1 MDWIDEKIEK
11 IRDKIRNLPIRKA
24 LPAYLCIFALAGF
37 LLTVITVGICGK
49 WQDILYEKSSEIQV
63 VYTANGKRVFGYTQ
77 DFLSL
82 STSRK
87 AAVMILTA
95 VQNWCPYVYAVV
107 SMFITAVLFYRRRL
121 KKPFDI
127 LEEGMRNI
135 KEKNLEFKMEYN
147 SRDEMGRLCEAFEE
161 MRGHLV
167 ENQKEMWRLVEEQKK
182 LNAAFA
188 HDLRTPLTVIRGYSD
203 FLVKYIPQRNIS
215 QEKLKDTLRL
225 LSAQAERLEKFS
237 QTMKDARSVDDI
249 PFHPE
254 KTDCAYLDKKIRG
267 MANALNEAK
276 EIHLSYSVR
285 GCENTMLADENI
297 ILEVLDNLLSNAIRY
312 ARQEVEIET
321 ECDGTM
327 FYLYVADDGP
337 GFSDAALQNAGKA
350 YFSEGENRE
359 HFGIGLHIAS
369 ALCKKHGGEISFAN
383 RIGQEGAIVSASFRL
398 SSENLTHV

>member
-63 VYTANGKRVFGYTQ
+63 VYTANGERVFGYTQ

-267 MANALNEAK
+267 MGKVSRILGPGSSYTKDRIKDNGMVEKTYEDALAEYEDLMEKDGFTGGYARMFCD
-276 EIHLSYSVR
+276 YM
-285 GCENTMLADENI
+285 GI
-297 ILEVLDNLLSNAIRY
+297 ILGILPVFVTATRECCATNVLESGN
-312 ARQEVEIET
+312 
-321 ECDGTM
+321 
-327 FYLYVADDGP
+327 
-337 GFSDAALQNAGKA
+337 
-350 YFSEGENRE
+350 
-359 HFGIGLHIAS
+359 
-369 ALCKKHGGEISFAN
+369 
-383 RIGQEGAIVSASFRL
+383 
-398 SSENLTHV
+398 

>member
-147 SRDEMGRLCEAFEE
+147 SRDEIWREPWECWRETMIRTASQRRLSV
-161 MRGHLV
+161 L
-167 ENQKEMWRLVEEQKK
+167 Q
-182 LNAAFA
+182 
-188 HDLRTPLTVIRGYSD
+188 
-203 FLVKYIPQRNIS
+203 NIS
-215 QEKLKDTLRL
+215 R
-225 LSAQAERLEKFS
+225 
-237 QTMKDARSVDDI
+237 
-249 PFHPE
+249 
-254 KTDCAYLDKKIRG
+254 
-267 MANALNEAK
+267 
-276 EIHLSYSVR
+276 
-285 GCENTMLADENI
+285 
-297 ILEVLDNLLSNAIRY
+297 
-312 ARQEVEIET
+312 
-321 ECDGTM
+321 
-327 FYLYVADDGP
+327 
-337 GFSDAALQNAGKA
+337 
-350 YFSEGENRE
+350 
-359 HFGIGLHIAS
+359 
-369 ALCKKHGGEISFAN
+369 
-383 RIGQEGAIVSASFRL
+383 
-398 SSENLTHV
+398 

>member
-1 MDWIDEKIEK
+1 
-11 IRDKIRNLPIRKA
+11 
-24 LPAYLCIFALAGF
+24 
-37 LLTVITVGICGK
+37 
-49 WQDILYEKSSEIQV
+49 
-63 VYTANGKRVFGYTQ
+63 
-77 DFLSL
+77 
-82 STSRK
+82 
-87 AAVMILTA
+87 MILTA

-267 MANALNEAK
+267 MGKVSRILGPGSSYTKDRIKDNGMVEKTYEDALAEYEDLMEKDGFTGGYARMFCD
-276 EIHLSYSVR
+276 YM
-285 GCENTMLADENI
+285 GI
-297 ILEVLDNLLSNAIRY
+297 ILGILPVFVTATRECCATNVLESGN
-312 ARQEVEIET
+312 
-321 ECDGTM
+321 
-327 FYLYVADDGP
+327 
-337 GFSDAALQNAGKA
+337 
-350 YFSEGENRE
+350 
-359 HFGIGLHIAS
+359 
-369 ALCKKHGGEISFAN
+369 
-383 RIGQEGAIVSASFRL
+383 
-398 SSENLTHV
+398 